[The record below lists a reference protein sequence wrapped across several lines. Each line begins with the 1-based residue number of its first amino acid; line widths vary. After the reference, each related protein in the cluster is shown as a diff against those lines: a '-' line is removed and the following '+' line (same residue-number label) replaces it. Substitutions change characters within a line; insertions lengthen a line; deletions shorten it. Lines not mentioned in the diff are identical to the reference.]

1 MTNKNNTTS
10 KANTTNTK
18 AAETIYTKT
27 ARATLA
33 IDRAISSK
41 ALTEFGG
48 MDTKEA
54 RAAYPLYLE
63 SMTALVIAL
72 ADCKADIAN
81 TAKPSDAH
89 ASALISAASR
99 FVGYFAADKAAR
111 VAALFEGKN
120 ESNIIVA
127 TRITAAIG
135 DKAVNGL
142 TKNIDGL
149 RRGSINV
156 SGKNDDAS
164 APARKALEQWAI
176 DAIDTVPAMDAAA
189 LINDRKAKAAKR
201 AAAKAAKAEQAKQ
214 AEQVKPAAKNT
225 AIKAA

>member
-149 RRGSINV
+149 RRG
-156 SGKNDDAS
+156 
-164 APARKALEQWAI
+164 
-176 DAIDTVPAMDAAA
+176 T
-189 LINDRKAKAAKR
+189 
-201 AAAKAAKAEQAKQ
+201 KAAKAEQAKQ

>member
-41 ALTEFGG
+41 ALAEFGG

-111 VAALFEGKN
+111 AAALFEGKK
-120 ESNIIVA
+120 ESNIAVA
-127 TRITAAIG
+127 TRISAALGAI
-135 DKAVNGL
+135 AVNG
-142 TKNIDGL
+142 TAKTVDGL
-149 RRGSINV
+149 RRGTINA
-156 SGKNDDAS
+156 GKDGNAS
-164 APARKALEQWAI
+164 TTARAALEQWALDCLDNVASLNA
-176 DAIDTVPAMDAAA
+176 DAMIEDKKATAEARAEKLAAEKEA
-189 LINDRKAKAAKR
+189 IAQAAKDMKKKTGKAA
-201 AAAKAAKAEQAKQ
+201 
-214 AEQVKPAAKNT
+214 
-225 AIKAA
+225 

>member
-27 ARATLA
+27 ARATL
-33 IDRAISSK
+33 
-41 ALTEFGG
+41 G
-48 MDTKEA
+48 
-54 RAAYPLYLE
+54 
-63 SMTALVIAL
+63 MTALVIAL

-176 DAIDTVPAMDAAA
+176 DAIDAVPAMDAAA

>member
-1 MTNKNNTTS
+1 MTTTNTT
-10 KANTTNTK
+10 TTTATTTK

-41 ALTEFGG
+41 SLSEFGG
-48 MDTKEA
+48 MDSKES

-63 SMTALVIAL
+63 SVTALVIAL
-72 ADCKADIAN
+72 ADCKADISN
-81 TAKPSDAH
+81 NAKPSAENADT
-89 ASALISAASR
+89 LIKAASR
-99 FVGYFAADKAAR
+99 FMGYFAADKAAR

-120 ESNIIVA
+120 ENNTIVA
-127 TRITAAIG
+127 TRITAAIA

-149 RRGSINV
+149 RRGSINI

-176 DAIDTVPAMDAAA
+176 DAIDAIPAMNAAA
-189 LINDRKAKAAKR
+189 LISDRKAKAAKR
-201 AAAKAAKAEQAKQ
+201 TAARAAKADAAKKAEK
-214 AEQVKPAAKNT
+214 
-225 AIKAA
+225 KAA

>member
-72 ADCKADIAN
+72 QSRYCKHCKA
-81 TAKPSDAH
+81 
-89 ASALISAASR
+89 
-99 FVGYFAADKAAR
+99 
-111 VAALFEGKN
+111 
-120 ESNIIVA
+120 
-127 TRITAAIG
+127 
-135 DKAVNGL
+135 
-142 TKNIDGL
+142 
-149 RRGSINV
+149 
-156 SGKNDDAS
+156 
-164 APARKALEQWAI
+164 Q
-176 DAIDTVPAMDAAA
+176 
-189 LINDRKAKAAKR
+189 
-201 AAAKAAKAEQAKQ
+201 
-214 AEQVKPAAKNT
+214 
-225 AIKAA
+225 

>member
-1 MTNKNNTTS
+1 
-10 KANTTNTK
+10 
-18 AAETIYTKT
+18 
-27 ARATLA
+27 
-33 IDRAISSK
+33 
-41 ALTEFGG
+41 

-176 DAIDTVPAMDAAA
+176 DAIDAVPAMDAAA

-214 AEQVKPAAKNT
+214 AEQAKPAAKNT